1 MSAVGDIIHVTGRPE
16 RITERVPI
24 HHPESGVLMYY
35 ALKAEPVGD
44 EPTEPIQ
51 GSSPAL

>member
-1 MSAVGDIIHVTGRPE
+1 MSAVGDIIHITGRPE

-24 HHPESGVLMYY
+24 YHNESGELLYY

-44 EPTEPIQ
+44 EPAEPIQ